1 MKLFLR
7 EHLPL
12 IIWSVAQWAVVLL
25 VYRLNGFERLSTTV
39 YVVFLCAVLF
49 GCYLL
54 IRYFTHRGFYA
65 RLSNRL
71 SSLGQSVGRREFSPL
86 PSALGRLLDAQYSHY
101 RNEIQ
106 AWERK
111 QREHLIFI
119 NQWAHQMKTPLSVI
133 EMITQDEDD
142 ERFQSISEEVDRMR
156 HGIDMMLYTARLE
169 TFEQDFSVES
179 VSLRQMASEAVHEYK
194 RLFIRSHVYPEMN
207 VDERFV
213 VQTDA
218 KWLRFIV
225 LQLLSNA
232 IKYSSGSGS
241 KVSVTA
247 FERDG
252 APVFEIRD
260 RGVGIPKADRKRV
273 FQAFYTGEN
282 GRSFKESTGM
292 GLYLASEVARKLDLR
307 LELESEVGEG
317 TAARIVFG
325 RNLTAL

>member
-1 MKLFLR
+1 MKLFAR

-12 IIWSVAQWAVVLL
+12 LFWSALQWAVVLL
-25 VYRLNGFERLSTTV
+25 VYRLDGFARPSTAL
-39 YVVFLCAVLF
+39 YAVFLSAVLLS
-49 GCYLL
+49 CYLL

-65 RLSNRL
+65 RLTERL
-71 SSLGQSVGRREFSPL
+71 GSLGQSVARRETAPL

-111 QREHLIFI
+111 QREHLTFI

-133 EMITQDEDD
+133 EMITQDEED
-142 ERFQSISEEVDRMR
+142 ERLRSISEEGDRMR
-156 HGIDMMLYTARLE
+156 HGIEMMLYTARLE
-169 TFEQDFSVES
+169 TFEQDFGVEP
-179 VSLRQMASEAVHEYK
+179 VSLRQTANEAVHEYK
-194 RLFIRSHVYPEMN
+194 RLFIRSHVYPEVN

-232 IKYSSGSGS
+232 IKYSSGSGRTVT
-241 KVSVTA
+241 VSA

-252 APVFEIRD
+252 APVLEIRD
-260 RGVGIPKADRKRV
+260 RGVGIPKADRQRV
-273 FQAFYTGEN
+273 FQPFYTGEN

-292 GLYLASEVARKLDLR
+292 GLYLANEVAKKLELR
-307 LELESEVGEG
+307 LELESEVGAG
-317 TAARIVFG
+317 TAVRIAFG
-325 RNLTAL
+325 RRLTTL

>member
-12 IIWSVAQWAVVLL
+12 VCWSAAQWAVVLL
-25 VYRLNGFERLSTTV
+25 IYRLGGFEKLSTAV
-39 YVVFLCAVLF
+39 YAVFLCAVLF
-49 GCYLL
+49 SCYLA
-54 IRYFTHRGFYA
+54 IRYITHRGFYA
-65 RLSNRL
+65 RLTNRL
-71 SSLGQSVGRREFSPL
+71 ASLGQSVGRREQSPL

-142 ERFQSISEEVDRMR
+142 ERLQSISEEVDRMR
-156 HGIDMMLYTARLE
+156 HGIEMMLYTARLE
-169 TFEQDFSVES
+169 TFEQDFSVEA
-179 VSLRQMASEAVHEYK
+179 VSLRQVANEAVHEYK
-194 RLFIRSHVYPEMN
+194 RLFIRSHVYPEVN
-207 VDERFV
+207 VDERFI

-218 KWLRFIV
+218 KWLRFVV

-232 IKYSSGSGS
+232 IKYSSGSGG
-241 KVSVTA
+241 KVAVTA

-252 APVFEIRD
+252 TPVFEVRD
-260 RGVGIPKADRKRV
+260 RGVGIPKADLKRV

-292 GLYLASEVARKLDLR
+292 GLYLASEVAKKLDLR
-307 LELESEVGEG
+307 LELESEVGAG
-317 TAARIVFG
+317 TTVRIVFG
-325 RNLTAL
+325 RNLTTL